1 MGSRPSSRF
10 ELARGWAL
18 WPQVLV
24 RGAGFPFAWLD
35 EVVTSADVSRA
46 LRDVARDEKFREAV
60 TWQNRAAVADGLDS
74 LLRKPDG
81 ATDAKTRKKELLVV
95 RYLQRYCAKN
105 DTIGFFGPVGWAQNP
120 SPPGRGAREARGEG
134 RFVAGP
140 SLLAARATFFE
151 PWVARVLADS
161 LAADPQWRGEALVW
175 LPGDLRVSGRK
186 LITPT
191 ATYALTASD
200 AALLTKLETPRR
212 AKTLPRA
219 QLESLAERG
228 IIRWTF
234 SVSISH
240 EPLKRLPVSLAV
252 PKLSELADLEARFTE
267 LTRHAPKRHEGRT
280 YGGRGLVY
288 EECRRDLSLTLS
300 EAMWARV
307 SRPLSVVLDVA
318 RWYSAQLGA
327 QLTRRMNARFKKRV
341 PLHVF
346 WAQTAPLFAGA
357 EPPVVTPTAKLLRK
371 KWNALWQGRSEVST
385 EDAEAFVAKHFK
397 ADGPG
402 WPGAR
407 HHAPDL
413 LWEAESAEAML
424 RGEGTPILGELH
436 PGVTPFTTL
445 SVLANAPDRAALE
458 RQWHDDFGDDGI
470 TPIPW
475 EDFARSSQDAR
486 LSKRHW
492 HLDVGYEF
500 ESDRP
505 AKRVLRAADFDVVRR
520 SGRLVAVHTKRKLE
534 FDLLRVFERRIKL
547 IAALHFSLGD
557 GLDSGPRRTLGG
569 LVVQRAHWKLPRELT
584 GELDD
589 ASKRASFRAR
599 HGLPRRVFVRSPE
612 EVKPVY
618 VDFDAPILVEM
629 LARLARQA
637 LWLSF
642 SEMLP
647 TPDGLWLRDAHGAR
661 YVAELRCIAVDPV
674 PFTEKRR

>member
-1 MGSRPSSRF
+1 MGSRRSSRF

-35 EVVTSADVSRA
+35 EVVNSADVSRA
-46 LRDVARDEKFREAV
+46 LREVARDARFREAV
-60 TWQNRAAVADGLDS
+60 TWQNRSAVADGLDS
-74 LLRKPDG
+74 LLRKPEG
-81 ATDAKTRKKELLVV
+81 ATDAKTRKKELLVA

-105 DTIGFFGPVGWAQNP
+105 DTIGFFGPVGWANT
-120 SPPGRGAREARGEG
+120 SGEG
-134 RFVAGP
+134 RFVAGAE
-140 SLLAARATFFE
+140 LLDARATFFE
-151 PWVARVLADS
+151 PWVARVLADT
-161 LAADPQWRGEALVW
+161 LALDPKHCGDALVW
-175 LPGDLRVSGRK
+175 LPGDVRVQGRK

-191 ATYALTASD
+191 ATYTLSGSD
-200 AALLTKLETPRR
+200 AALLAKLEKPRK
-212 AKTLPRA
+212 AKSLPRA

-234 SVSISH
+234 PVSISH
-240 EPLKRLPVSLAV
+240 DPLKYVPVSLKA
-252 PKLSELADLEARFTE
+252 PRLNELGALEERFTA
-267 LTRHAPKRHEGRT
+267 LTAHAPKRHEGRT

-288 EECRRDLSLTLS
+288 EECRRDIQLTLS
-300 EAMWARV
+300 DAMWSRV
-307 SRPLSVVLDVA
+307 SRPLSVILDIA
-318 RWYSAQLGA
+318 RWYSAQIGA
-327 QLTRRMNARFKKRV
+327 QLTKRMNARFKRRV

-371 KWNALWQGRSEVST
+371 KWNALWNGRSEVST
-385 EDAEAFVAKHFK
+385 EEAEAFAAKHFK
-397 ADGPG
+397 ADAPG

-407 HHAPDL
+407 HHAPDI

-445 SVLANAPDRAALE
+445 SVLAHAPDRAALE
-458 RQWHDDFGDDGI
+458 RQWREDFGDDGI

-486 LSKRHW
+486 LSKKHW

-520 SGRLVAVHTKRKLE
+520 AGRLIAVHTKRELE

-547 IAALHFSLGD
+547 ISALHFSLGD

-569 LVVQRAHWKLPRELT
+569 LVVQRAHWKLSREIT
-584 GELDD
+584 QELDD
-589 ASKRASFRAR
+589 ETKRASFHGR
-599 HGLPRRVFVRSPE
+599 HALPRRVFVRSPE

-618 VDFDAPILVEM
+618 VDFNAPILVEM

-637 LWLSF
+637 PWLSF

-647 TPDGLWLRDAHGAR
+647 TPEGLWLRDAQGAR

-674 PFTEKRR
+674 AFK